1 MRWRW
6 SSDLPPVER
15 SASVARPVDEVY
27 AEFRG
32 DAANPV
38 VEILLIEDDPP
49 RLLVWELNMRGLRD
63 ARLRVE
69 FEPDPGGG
77 TRVSARLEARVV
89 GRLRLQRARLAGAYA
104 DVVAGML
111 DRTCAALES
120 PGEAEPDEPPG
131 SVD

>member
-1 MRWRW
+1 VRWRW
-6 SSDLPPVER
+6 SSELPVVER
-15 SASVARPVDEVY
+15 RAQVGCPIDEVY

-32 DAANPV
+32 DTMGP
-38 VEILLIEDDPP
+38 VEILLIEDEPP
-49 RLLVWELNMRGLRD
+49 NLLVWELNMRGLRD

-77 TRVSARLEARVV
+77 TRVSARLDARVV

-120 PGEAEPDEPPG
+120 PSGAESDETPG
-131 SVD
+131 AVE